1 MKYICNF
8 LLLLNYLA
16 YIVID
21 VFAWK
26 AYGTPQGLLFLLPL
40 VLFPIIITLANQ
52 VAVSQADRFFL
63 SEWDGEEISV
73 TQLRE
78 QLGISVAVWKDLM
91 KDNDVKALMKK
102 HGVVPVGRAANR
114 KWTQSRDLCA

>member
-63 SEWDGEEISV
+63 SEWDVFVKKIQWGNMTALLIV
-73 TQLRE
+73 F
-78 QLGISVAVWKDLM
+78 AVWKLFI
-91 KDNDVKALMKK
+91 AQEE
-102 HGVVPVGRAANR
+102 A
-114 KWTQSRDLCA
+114 